1 MPKFVLT
8 QKDMAATENRLRM
21 ETDSKLKAL
30 QELLTLRIVTLD
42 TKTDVHSIQIADI
55 QSLQKQQ
62 GTQLDDLQN
71 QVGVLFYR
79 FH

>member
-1 MPKFVLT
+1 MLKFVGA

-21 ETDSKLKAL
+21 EMDSKLKAL

-62 GTQLDDLQN
+62 GNQLDDLQN